1 MGQCHGLGQS
11 SRSWFK
17 GRAWFKVMGSGH
29 GLRSWLRSQFNV
41 TVSGHGLM
49 SSFKVTVQGHGIRSW
64 DKAGRG
70 VNFMDE
76 YGHSVRS

>member
-1 MGQCHGLGQS
+1 
-11 SRSWFK
+11 
-17 GRAWFKVMGSGH
+17 
-29 GLRSWLRSQFNV
+29 
-41 TVSGHGLM
+41 M